1 MTILPHQVRGL
12 IHSFVNSEILQQL
25 RLAGLSPE
33 PARVDGA
40 PIELGWSADPAAP
53 VLDSRILLVL
63 PDLHLGDGGHD
74 ESLRLERFL
83 GAVVAAKG
91 RLQARGR
98 ALSVC
103 QLGDLYDGRMDTAI
117 RNAYRRV
124 ESLLIDELDTRFCVG
139 NRDWMLSR
147 SPPDWGF
154 TAGRIGHSQRFCR
167 GRVFAFHGHQG
178 DERVDTLIGD
188 EAQLWTTLG
197 SSLASIAS
205 PADALVEDR
214 VADWEEPTLAGE
226 ASAGW
231 PEGTGP
237 NVPTPFRSPRW
248 SHYGERPARFR
259 RVLDA
264 ARALA
269 PAITDGIRLVFVG
282 HSHRPGVAWFEFAG
296 RVVPVMDV
304 GSFCHGRSQFA
315 LVEEGSATLW
325 QL

>member
-1 MTILPHQVRGL
+1 MRGL
-12 IHSFVNSEILQQL
+12 IRSFVNSEILQQL

-33 PARVDGA
+33 LARAGGA
-40 PIELGWSADPAAP
+40 PIEIGWTSDPRDP
-53 VLDSRILLVL
+53 VLDSRVLLVL
-63 PDLHLGDGGHD
+63 PDLHLGDGGD
-74 ESLRLERFL
+74 GESGRLEQFL
-83 GAVVAAKG
+83 RAVVLAKG
-91 RLQARGR
+91 RLQAMGR

-103 QLGDLYDGRMDTAI
+103 QLGDFYDGRTYAAI
-117 RNAYRRV
+117 RDEYRRV

-178 DERVDTLIGD
+178 DERVDTLIAD
-188 EAQLWTTLG
+188 SAQLWSALG

-214 VADWEEPTLAGE
+214 VADWEEPTPEAG
-226 ASAGW
+226 ASSAW
-231 PEGTGP
+231 PEGAGP
-237 NVPTPFRSPRW
+237 SGPTPFRSPRW
-248 SHYGERPARFR
+248 SQYGERPARFQ
-259 RVLDA
+259 RVLEA
-264 ARALA
+264 ARELA

-304 GSFCHGRSQFA
+304 GSFCHGQRQFA

-325 QL
+325 QV